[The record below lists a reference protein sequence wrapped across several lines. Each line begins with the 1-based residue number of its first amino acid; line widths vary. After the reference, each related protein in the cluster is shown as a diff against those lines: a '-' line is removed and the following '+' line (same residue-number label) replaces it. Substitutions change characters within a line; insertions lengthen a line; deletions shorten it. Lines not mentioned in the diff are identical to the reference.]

1 MEINFVNPE
10 YLWLL
15 FSLPILVFIHFTTLK
30 STKRRAFKFANFE
43 AIERIT
49 GGELLSKNLFLLVTR
64 VCILLLFILAIS
76 GVSFTYQGLGSN
88 YDFVIVIDNS
98 NSMIV
103 DDFTPSRLQA
113 AKTAAINFLDQIRP
127 DNKVGIVAFSST
139 AYSQSELTDDK
150 FKVGQVIRNIELSS
164 TGGTDIGEA
173 LVTGANLLMG
183 SENAKAII
191 LITDGQSNVGLPVAD
206 AIEYINLRQVTVYTI
221 GIGTEEGADFYGAQ
235 LVLDE
240 TTLKNIALSTS
251 GEYYRAEDEVQLQD
265 AYSRIANSMERKITQ
280 RLDLWFTIIALF
292 LLIFEWTLINT
303 KYRTIP

>member
-1 MEINFVNPE
+1 VIRV
-10 YLWLL
+10 L
-15 FSLPILVFIHFTTLK
+15 ILI
-30 STKRRAFKFANFE
+30 
-43 AIERIT
+43 
-49 GGELLSKNLFLLVTR
+49 
-64 VCILLLFILAIS
+64 LFIFSIS
-76 GVSFTYQGLGSN
+76 GFTIIYTGIASN
-88 YDFVIVIDNS
+88 YDYVIAMDNS

-113 AKTAAINFLDQIRP
+113 AKTAAINFLDQISP

>member
-1 MEINFVNPE
+1 M
-10 YLWLL
+10 
-15 FSLPILVFIHFTTLK
+15 
-30 STKRRAFKFANFE
+30 
-43 AIERIT
+43 
-49 GGELLSKNLFLLVTR
+49 
-64 VCILLLFILAIS
+64 
-76 GVSFTYQGLGSN
+76 
-88 YDFVIVIDNS
+88 
-98 NSMIV
+98 
-103 DDFTPSRLQA
+103 
-113 AKTAAINFLDQIRP
+113 
-127 DNKVGIVAFSST
+127 
-139 AYSQSELTDDK
+139 
-150 FKVGQVIRNIELSS
+150 GQVIRNIELSS